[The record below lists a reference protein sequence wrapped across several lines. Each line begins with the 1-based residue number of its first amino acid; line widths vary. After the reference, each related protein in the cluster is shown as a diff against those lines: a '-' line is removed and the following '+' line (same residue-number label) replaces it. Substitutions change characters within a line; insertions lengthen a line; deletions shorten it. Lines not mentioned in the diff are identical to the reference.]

1 MRKIRK
7 IISSIIV
14 FSILTYSLINIL
26 IQNKSLSVSQSIS
39 SEINVIDKTA
49 YPKVQE
55 MIQELKSKYPKWN
68 FKILYTDLE
77 WNEVIQNEYT
87 GHKTSPKNL
96 VYQSANY
103 KGAWICSIC
112 GDLAYDN
119 GSWKCASEEAIKYM
133 MDPRNSLNESD
144 IFQFEELSNN
154 GCNIETLKIM
164 TKGSFLEG
172 HEQGIIDAANTNN
185 VNAYYIAARLIQE
198 QGKSGTVLTSG
209 KGYNGQYEGYYNAF
223 NIAASGNSTG
233 EILTNALIYAQK
245 KGWTTLEKS
254 ITEGISFL
262 ATQYIQKGQNTL
274 YLQKFDV
281 EATNG
286 LYSHQYM
293 QNILAAQNEGIT
305 LRNTYIETNTMSA
318 EHTFIIPVYKNMPTE
333 ISSRPNSDSNSNSNV
348 TIDLVKINV
357 DSTLNIRNAPA
368 GNTIVGSLT
377 VGEIVTRIEKAT
389 QKVNG
394 TYWDKILKSNGTT
407 GYVARETYE
416 NEANYKLYLVPVTDN
431 NSNSQN
437 NNNTNEPTI
446 PETQNK
452 IKIDEQ
458 QKIIT
463 VVPDSIAN
471 DILEAFGGP
480 TKITKADGG
489 LLDGPSH
496 KLATGFI
503 VEDKYTVVKKGDI
516 NGDGKVDTADLLRI
530 QKHLLQISL
539 IENQV
544 EKSAADLTKDNNIN
558 TADLLQLQKKLL
570 GILDIQL

>member
-1 MRKIRK
+1 MKKIRK

-55 MIQELKSKYPKWN
+55 MIQVLKSKYPKWN

-96 VYQSANY
+96 VYKSANY

-209 KGYNGQYEGYYNAF
+209 KGYNGKYEGYYNAF

-416 NEANYKLYLVPVTDN
+416 NETKYKLYLVPVTDN

-446 PETQNK
+446 PATQNK

-503 VEDKYTVVKKGDI
+503 VEDKYTVVKLGDC
-516 NGDGKVDTADLLRI
+516 NGDGEVNTGDTYMLKCVVLNIKKFDNNYYRL
-530 QKHLLQISL
+530 
-539 IENQV
+539 
-544 EKSAADLTKDNNIN
+544 AADVNHDNLIN
-558 TADLLQLQKKLL
+558 TGDTFLLKKQVL
-570 GILDIQL
+570 GLSNIIL

>member
-1 MRKIRK
+1 MKKIRK

-55 MIQELKSKYPKWN
+55 MIQVLKSKYPKWN

-96 VYQSANY
+96 VYKSANY

-209 KGYNGQYEGYYNAF
+209 KGYNGKYEGYYNAF

-416 NEANYKLYLVPVTDN
+416 NETKYKLYLVPVTDN

-446 PETQNK
+446 PATQNK

-503 VEDKYTVVKKGDI
+503 VEDKYTVVKLGDC
-516 NGDGKVDTADLLRI
+516 NGDGEIKATDYMKIKNFIMGVSKLSD
-530 QKHLLQISL
+530 
-539 IENQV
+539 IE
-544 EKSAADLTKDNNIN
+544 KKAADVNADGEIKATDYMKIKNFIMGVSKIN
-558 TADLLQLQKKLL
+558 L
-570 GILDIQL
+570 